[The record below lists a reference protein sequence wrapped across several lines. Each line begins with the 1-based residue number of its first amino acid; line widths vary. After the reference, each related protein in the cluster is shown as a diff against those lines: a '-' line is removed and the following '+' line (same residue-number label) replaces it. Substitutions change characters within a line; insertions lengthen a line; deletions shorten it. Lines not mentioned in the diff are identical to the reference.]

1 MSTRSSSPASD
12 AGSPGPLTPRTKIR
26 NLLDAMGS
34 KGDSQDATYE
44 AQSPSKRPTATAS
57 ESSAESD
64 SDANSDE
71 EIRPRGRL
79 AARMQAAA
87 AKVSEESPIGSPSQT
102 KTSSRGSPPKDLDQV
117 DDENHSDEDLP
128 VLPRRLH
135 RKTARELT
143 PESAATEGHARS
155 NSPGLFVSSP
165 AQPSPA
171 KSAQLDSD
179 DELPPTKSDR
189 FKALVER
196 KRAEA
201 RAREAADEAKK
212 AERRDMQ
219 EKLAS
224 EISQL
229 ESDDGSGSGGL
240 TDDEGGRKLT
250 QENRPSRKASK
261 KAIEDIN
268 RETQRMQRSMQLAQ
282 EAKTRKKISKSSFL
296 ERFNIKPTAALEP
309 KVSSSSRPGSPEGDD
324 VDMENDGT
332 PPSSP
337 PPADAPNEKARE
349 PAAVAPV
356 ETLVPGGN
364 QDLPNLASVIAS
376 QDKGKGKAV
385 APSEVAEPAKK
396 KQIRVKLPLPLGQNM
411 AMLDSDDE
419 LEIVRPEKDAA
430 AKLASNVVSKS
441 QVPRPLQIVQALG
454 RPTSPQ
460 RGDIRKGQSKG
471 MTAGQLQ
478 VYLAGKA
485 REQARKERERRMHI
499 LKAQGVVIQTAEERE
514 REMQEVEDIVAKAR
528 AEAEQIMRQER
539 EEAKKEK
546 KADGNHDPLAWDE
559 SDDELYEDV
568 VEDADAELSAMELS
582 GSDGEDEDEE
592 EEQDQEEET
601 EGALI
606 DSAAQQD
613 ESEDEELDADE
624 PLEDVTEASS
634 NVRRRAR
641 KQTTI
646 LSDEEDDVETTPR
659 PKSMTQA
666 TPTIPRTAT
675 PNAPSSVL
683 RSAKKSFIPGLPV
696 KGPAGLGLTQ
706 MFAGTM
712 DDDSQMPPSQDGPTQ
727 SMMPDF
733 DTFPD
738 SNFSATIEACTAENT
753 VEPATQRE
761 ETQAY
766 TQGISLNFA
775 SFDSAMQDVPGTQL
789 SEMMEPSQDVGMRHC
804 TPIKQRFFDAPHST
818 VDTVVP
824 DREESAQ
831 QDSPL
836 VRRGRYRRKMD
847 ATAPEEDELVPTT
860 GAATPAE
867 GTAFTSL
874 KDAAL
879 QDKKRRAAE
888 EFDRKK
894 SKAKEMID
902 ENAEESEDE
911 YQGLGGYDGEDS
923 DDESTA
929 SVKDMLDDATGNNTG
944 EREIAAFHA
953 DRERANDEQQVEQ
966 LFKDV
971 TRGMLRRKR
980 GADYDLSDSDDGGE
994 ARRKMKRRQFA
1005 KMQKAL
1011 FADERVKKMAEN
1023 PGNKAFLKTIEDRD
1037 SDDEMDLIGFVE
1049 EPAEEDSQ
1057 SQSQEAAKVVVP
1069 DSQPPAALAHATQQ
1083 DGAPAHPRRTK
1094 HGRKAT
1100 HIGDVRQT
1108 LSSLIDDGR
1117 EGSVVP
1123 ATDVGSDSDDESRGN
1138 KENQNPRQPSGIVD
1152 RISLKRDSSSA
1163 SSTSGSR
1170 LAFGASL
1177 SSSSFKVPA
1186 LLRRATTNSFKPAGS
1201 TAPATTTSS
1210 GFGDDA
1216 KIKKAAGKK
1225 SGVSSLAS
1233 ARDQSGSR
1241 AKVEESERRRELR
1254 KAKGAERR
1262 VGMVGG
1268 LLGRGSFE

>member
-1 MSTRSSSPASD
+1 MSTPSSSPASD
-12 AGSPGPLTPRTKIR
+12 AGSPDPLTPRTKIR
-26 NLLDAMGS
+26 NLLAAMGS
-34 KGDSQDATYE
+34 KSDNQDATYE
-44 AQSPSKRPTATAS
+44 AQSPSKQPTATAS

-87 AKVSEESPIGSPSQT
+87 VKVSKESPIGSPSQA

-117 DDENHSDEDLP
+117 DDDNHSDEDLP
-128 VLPRRLH
+128 VLPRRLY
-135 RKTARELT
+135 RKMPREST
-143 PESAATEGHARS
+143 PEPAATEGHVRS

-179 DELPPTKSDR
+179 EELPATKSDR

-201 RAREAADEAKK
+201 RAREAADEARK
-212 AERRDMQ
+212 AERRAMQ

-240 TDDEGGRKLT
+240 TDDEGGRRLT
-250 QENRPSRKASK
+250 QENRTSRKASK

-296 ERFNIKPTAALEP
+296 ERFNIKPTAAPEP

-337 PPADAPNEKARE
+337 PPADAPKDK
-349 PAAVAPV
+349 APV
-356 ETLVPGGN
+356 ETLVPSDDE
-364 QDLPNLASVIAS
+364 DLPDLASVIAS
-376 QDKGKGKAV
+376 QDKGKGKAM
-385 APSEVAEPAKK
+385 ATSEVTEPTKK
-396 KQIRVKLPLPLGQNM
+396 KQIRVKLPMSLGQNM
-411 AMLDSDDE
+411 VMLDSDDE
-419 LEIVRPEKDAA
+419 LEIVRPEKDTTAT
-430 AKLASNVVSKS
+430 LASNVVPKN
-441 QVPRPLQIVQALG
+441 QVPGPLQIIQALS
-454 RPTSPQ
+454 RPKSPQ
-460 RGDIRKGQSKG
+460 RGNVRKGQPKG

-485 REQARKERERRMHI
+485 REQARKARERRMDM

-539 EEAKKEK
+539 EEAKKER

-559 SDDELYEDV
+559 SDDELYEDDA
-568 VEDADAELSAMELS
+568 EDADAELSAMELS
-582 GSDGEDEDEE
+582 GSDGEDEEE
-592 EEQDQEEET
+592 EEEDEEEET

-606 DSAAQQD
+606 DSAAQQG

-624 PLEDVTEASS
+624 PVEAVTEAPS

-646 LSDEEDDVETTPR
+646 LSDDEDDVQTTPR
-659 PKSMTQA
+659 PKSMTQV
-666 TPTIPRTAT
+666 TPTIPSTAT
-675 PNAPSSVL
+675 PNAPNSVL

-712 DDDSQMPPSQDGPTQ
+712 DDDSQVPPSQDGPTQ

-761 ETQAY
+761 DTQAY
-766 TQGISLNFA
+766 TQGISLNLA
-775 SFDSAMQDVPGTQL
+775 GFDSAMQDVPGTQL
-789 SEMMEPSQDVGMRHC
+789 SEMIEPSQDVGMRHH

-836 VRRGRYRRKMD
+836 VRRGRLRRKMD
-847 ATAPEEDELVPTT
+847 ATAPEEDELVPTAV
-860 GAATPAE
+860 AATPAE
-867 GTAFTSL
+867 GTAFTAL

-929 SVKDMLDDATGNNTG
+929 SVKDMLDDAAGNNTG

-1069 DSQPPAALAHATQQ
+1069 DSQPPASLAHATQQ
-1083 DGAPAHPRRTK
+1083 DGASTHPRRTK
-1094 HGRKAT
+1094 HGRKAA

-1138 KENQNPRQPSGIVD
+1138 KENQNPRRSSGIVD

-1170 LAFGASL
+1170 LAFGASS

-1186 LLRRATTNSFKPAGS
+1186 LLRRATTNSFKPTGS